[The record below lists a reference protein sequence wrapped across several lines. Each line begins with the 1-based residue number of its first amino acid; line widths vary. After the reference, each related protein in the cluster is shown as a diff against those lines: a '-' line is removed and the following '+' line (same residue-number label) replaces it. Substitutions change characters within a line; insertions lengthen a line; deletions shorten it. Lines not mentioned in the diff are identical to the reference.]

1 MYISC
6 PTFDLEHRLAPPPP
20 PQSSA
25 GTAPASLSHTY
36 SMAPNRASTLVAAI
50 LLPLLVAFLPRLIK
64 QLRPASRLSYISPFN
79 ERILILGASSGTG
92 KSLALAYAVR
102 NPAHLVLVA
111 RRQDELDGVR
121 NECIAL
127 GAHQEV
133 STFVADCSSIA
144 DIHSLAMHL
153 SAIGGID
160 TVHVVFGT
168 SALKPL
174 LGVAGIDPTQ
184 APTSSSE
191 RSPAGPTANT
201 ASLESLQAVGTAMV
215 RMSETNQA
223 ATAVALAALVPIL
236 QTTSQRPAVVVLSS
250 VAALVPAPTRAL
262 YGAAKAA
269 QLVLVE
275 GVALEAERQA
285 QEPGR
290 SLVRFATVLP
300 GTIATSFRASAVDLA
315 PGETPALATKDA
327 SWDAGSTGTS
337 PTSRST
343 KSDILTPDQVA
354 NAMVWAVDQESRGR
368 IAMPSK
374 YAWALRIQPFAP
386 DFLGRKAHAKYG
398 Y

>member
-1 MYISC
+1 
-6 PTFDLEHRLAPPPP
+6 
-20 PQSSA
+20 
-25 GTAPASLSHTY
+25 
-36 SMAPNRASTLVAAI
+36 MAPNRASTLVAAV
-50 LLPLLVAFLPRLIK
+50 LLPLLMAFLPRLIK
-64 QLRPASRLSYISPFN
+64 KLHPAPRLSHIAPSG

-111 RRQDELDGVR
+111 RRQDELDVVR
-121 NECIAL
+121 NECIDL
-127 GAHQEV
+127 GAHHEQV
-133 STFVADCSSIA
+133 ATFVADCSSVA
-144 DIHSLAMHL
+144 DLHSLATYL
-153 SAIGGID
+153 APLGID
-160 TVHVVFGT
+160 TIHVVFGT

-174 LGVAGIDPTQ
+174 LAVAGIDPTR
-184 APTSSSE
+184 SSSSSP
-191 RSPAGPTANT
+191 RSSSDDSVVPGSTPA
-201 ASLESLQAVGTAMV
+201 LESLQAVGTAMAK
-215 RMSETNQA
+215 MSETNQA
-223 ATAVALAALVPIL
+223 ATAVVLAALVPIL
-236 QTTSQRPAVVVLSS
+236 QTTSKRPAVVVLSS

-315 PGETPALATKDA
+315 PGETPAVATKDA
-327 SWDAGSTGTS
+327 SWDAGTS
-337 PTSRST
+337 GASGQKSKS

-354 NAMVWAVDQESRGR
+354 NAMVRAVDQESSGR

-374 YAWALRIQPFAP
+374 YTWALRVQPFAP
-386 DFLGRKAHAKYG
+386 GFLGRKAHAKYG